1 MISFMIGVI
10 LLPFA
15 LIAAL
20 VSIII
25 MIPIM
30 TMLVYIPWFIAIHG
44 WTEFKIKYMDDNDN
58 SKGNNK
64 SESKIKQGST
74 Q

>member
-1 MISFMIGVI
+1 MISTMLCII

-20 VSIII
+20 VSLAI

-30 TMLVYIPWFIAIHG
+30 TMVIYIPWFIAIHG
-44 WTEFKIKYMDDNDN
+44 WTEFKIKYVKND
-58 SKGNNK
+58 KD
-64 SESKIKQGST
+64 
-74 Q
+74 